1 MAERKFNF
9 ISPGVYIDEIDN
21 SQLTRNLGEIGPVII
36 GRTERGPANRPVK
49 VSSFSE
55 FIEMFGNP
63 IPGGGN
69 EDVWRNGNYI
79 APTYAAYAAQA
90 WLKNNNAATIV
101 RLLGDQHTNKTTAGK
116 AGWQTPTI
124 VAPHTTTAQNGGA
137 YGLFM
142 IDSASSNVNQTGTL
156 AAVLY
161 AASGTYFT
169 LSGTSPSGALGSEA
183 VHDAAATYIKSV
195 GNKEFV
201 LHVRHDGTY
210 AGATYDRMFRVNF
223 TEQSPNYI
231 RRALNTNPTL
241 TNSTIASSTAS
252 YWLGET
258 FDGMVSKYV
267 TSTGDAAQYAWI
279 AALHDGSNNHANKR
293 KGTQPARTGWIT
305 AQDVTANTGS
315 FQASGMQ
322 KLFRLIAMESGE
334 WEQSNLKISITDIKR
349 STNLS
354 SPYGTFTVLVR
365 MANDNDSSLRVVER
379 YSGCN
384 LNPNSPSYVAAK
396 IGDSYS
402 TWDDTAR
409 KYKHYG
415 THQNLSKHIRVDMNI
430 DVDAGAGNSDHLPWG
445 FVGAPRYTR
454 FALSGAVNES
464 SGAFVTWNAASQDN
478 IEPGTSAGTLM
489 LLGSGAIG
497 NASFIP
503 AGLGGAL
510 SDHYRNTAP
519 VVMNGVPSASHH
531 GYFFPAP
538 LLRISESE
546 GDAPSL
552 KQVYWGVKT
561 SKKNST
567 AFDESYKDMVRMLSA
582 DLYSSGDASVS
593 DNDSLETSYYFTLDD
608 ISSSGDGYI
617 YVSGSRQAALSYR
630 GAGGYSTL
638 LDAGL
643 DRFTVDLHG
652 GFDGFDITEKE
663 PLRNGLINDASAPK
677 DRTSYV
683 YNTVKRG
690 IDAVADAEA
699 VEYNL
704 MVAPGY
710 TNEGITSH
718 MVSVCEDRGDALA
731 IIDLENMDG
740 GDYIPFTENNSAQ
753 SSRKGTVQTAVGSLR
768 ERALNSSYGCAYY
781 PWVQIKDT
789 STGTRV
795 WVPPSVVALGTFSS
809 AEKRS
814 ELWFAP
820 AGFNRGGLT
829 EGAAGLQV
837 VNTSL
842 RLSAADRD
850 TLYAANINP
859 IATFPAEGIVIFGQK
874 TLQVTPSALDRV
886 NVRRLMIFIKKR
898 ISRMA
903 ASVLFDQNVAATWQ
917 RFISKAEPFLRSVK
931 LRFGLDEFK
940 IVLDETTTTP
950 DLIDRNI
957 MYAKIFLK
965 PTKAIEFIALDFTI
979 TNDGAAFAD

>member
-9 ISPGVYIDEIDN
+9 ISPGVYVDEIDN
-21 SQLTRNLGEIGPVII
+21 SQLTRNVGEIGPVII

-49 VSSFSE
+49 VGSFSE
-55 FIEMFGNP
+55 FIEIFGNP

-124 VAPHTTTAQNGGA
+124 VAPDTVAVNNGGA

-142 IDSASSNVNQTGTL
+142 INSSSAAVNQTGTL

-169 LSGTSPSGALGSEA
+169 LSGTSPSGSNA
-183 VHDAAATYIKSV
+183 VYDAAGTYVKSV
-195 GNKEFV
+195 ANKEFV
-201 LHVRHDGTY
+201 LHIRRDGTIG
-210 AGATYDRMFRVNF
+210 GAYDNMFRVNF
-223 TEQSPNYI
+223 TENSPNYI
-231 RRALNTNPTL
+231 RRVLNTNPTL
-241 TNSTIASSTAS
+241 TNSTVSSTTAS
-252 YWLGET
+252 YWLGES
-258 FDGMVSKYV
+258 FDGMVSKHI
-267 TSTGDAAQYAWI
+267 TTTAAGAQYAWI
-279 AALHDGSNNHANKR
+279 GALDDGDDNNHANRR

-315 FQASGMQ
+315 FQASDSQ

-334 WEQSNLKISITDIKR
+334 WEQSNLKISITEIKR

-354 SPYGTFTVLVR
+354 DPYGTFTVLVR
-365 MANDNDSSLRVVER
+365 MANDSDSALRVVER
-379 YSGCN
+379 YSNCN
-384 LNPNSPSYVAAK
+384 LNPNSPNYIAAK

-402 TWDDTAR
+402 TWDDTTR
-409 KYKHYG
+409 RYKHYG
-415 THQNLSKHIRVDMNI
+415 THRNLSKHIRVDMNI
-430 DVDAGAGNSDHLPWG
+430 DVDAGAGNADHLPWG
-445 FVGAPRYTR
+445 FIGAPRYAG
-454 FALSGAVNES
+454 FATSGSVLKSSGTFGTFGQSTSNITLEGAGTIMVKSSGTIPGILTTGLVQEQSGAV
-464 SGAFVTWNAASQDN
+464 
-478 IEPGTSAGTLM
+478 
-489 LLGSGAIG
+489 
-497 NASFIP
+497 
-503 AGLGGAL
+503 
-510 SDHYRNTAP
+510 
-519 VVMNGVPSASHH
+519 VMAGVPNNSHH
-531 GYFFPAP
+531 AYLFPAP

-546 GDAPSL
+546 GGAPSL

-561 SKKNST
+561 SKANST
-567 AFDESYKDMVRMLSA
+567 AFDESYRDMVRMLSA
-582 DLYSSGDASVS
+582 DLYSSGDATISAP
-593 DNDSLETSYYFTLDD
+593 LENSYYFTLDD
-608 ISSSGDGYI
+608 ISSSGEGYI
-617 YVSGSRQAALSYR
+617 WVSGSRQFALSYR

-652 GFDGFDITEKE
+652 GFDGLDITEKE
-663 PLRNGLINDASAPK
+663 PLRNGLINAASAPK

-704 MVAPGY
+704 MVAPGI

-718 MVSVCEDRGDALA
+718 MISVCEDRGDALA
-731 IIDLENMDG
+731 IIDLENVSDS
-740 GDYIPFTENNSAQ
+740 GDYTPFTENASAQ
-753 SSRKGTVQTAVGSLR
+753 SSRKGTVATAVDSLR
-768 ERALNSSYGCAYY
+768 ERAINSSYGCTYY

-795 WVPPSVVALGTFSS
+795 WVPPSVVALGTFASS
-809 AEKRS
+809 EKRS

-842 RLSAADRD
+842 RLTAADRD
-850 TLYAANINP
+850 SLYAANINP
-859 IATFPAEGIVIFGQK
+859 IATFPAEGIVVFGQK
-874 TLQVTPSALDRV
+874 TLQVTPSALDRI

-931 LRFGLDEFK
+931 ARFGLDEFR